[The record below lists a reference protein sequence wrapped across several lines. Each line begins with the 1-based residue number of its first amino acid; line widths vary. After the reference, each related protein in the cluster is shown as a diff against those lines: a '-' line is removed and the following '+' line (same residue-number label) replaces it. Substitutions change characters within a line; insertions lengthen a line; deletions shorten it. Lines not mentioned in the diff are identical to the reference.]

1 MAATSRIQEILAD
14 GACDVHANSLV
25 ALWMREKARRDPA
38 TFCRLAG
45 DNGRRFAAL
54 WGPGE
59 KASWNGRPAKAWLA
73 SQSGAPILALS
84 TEQGTVFVLGISGE
98 AGAAD
103 FFATDRARGSAIT
116 AVLEGLCSKLAGG

>member
-1 MAATSRIQEILAD
+1 MAGKSRVQEILAD
-14 GACDVHANSLV
+14 GACDVHANTLV

-45 DNGRRFAAL
+45 DNARRFTAL

-59 KASWNGRPAKAWLA
+59 KASWSGHPAKAWLA

-84 TEQGTVFVLGISGE
+84 TERGTVFVLGISGE
-98 AGAAD
+98 AGAVEIFSA
-103 FFATDRARGSAIT
+103 DRARGSAIT
-116 AVLEGLCSKLAGG
+116 AVLESICSKLAGG